1 MLQLY
6 TRFNIC
12 ITVYTVYSF
21 PFPDASLSS
30 CLTACSDQQWPG
42 CTIISRLLQ
51 GLRWLSHSV
60 HSTLTN
66 TLTITLPS
74 SLAGRHIKCS
84 GQQTK
89 SRSPCAFRSKYFRL
103 KGSGVFAET
112 QTCFCLYSKVSSL
125 QNVLKYEDEDTKIK
139 RFLSIVFVYI
149 VTFSTRI
156 DCAVT
161 APIIHA
167 FIFQHKK
174 FCTLK
179 A

>member
-1 MLQLY
+1 MYYCIQ
-6 TRFNIC
+6 FSIPWC
-12 ITVYTVYSF
+12 ITFFLS
-21 PFPDASLSS
+21 DSL
-30 CLTACSDQQWPG
+30 QWPAVTRLHNNQSSVARPQMIVSL
-42 CTIISRLLQ
+42 CTFYP
-51 GLRWLSHSV
+51 HYY
-60 HSTLTN
+60 TLTN
-66 TLTITLPS
+66 TLTGSLTS

-112 QTCFCLYSKVSSL
+112 QTCFCLYFKVSSL
-125 QNVLKYEDEDTKIK
+125 QNVLKYEDEDTKIM

-149 VTFSTRI
+149 VTFSARI

-174 FCTLK
+174 FGTLK
-179 A
+179 AFNEEKKW